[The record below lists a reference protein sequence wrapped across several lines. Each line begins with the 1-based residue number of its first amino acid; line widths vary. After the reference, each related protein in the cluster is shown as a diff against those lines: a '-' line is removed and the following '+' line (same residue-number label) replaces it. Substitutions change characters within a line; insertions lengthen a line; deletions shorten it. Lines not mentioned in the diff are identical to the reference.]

1 MHFHLPFSFSRMRKW
16 SMLGGNND
24 WSMSI
29 VRSNILKSNS
39 EWCDGCGSG
48 SGGGGGGGNIDS
60 FCCGLITEKGWI
72 GSLKKTDELGNDEV
86 VVIGAQP

>member
-1 MHFHLPFSFSRMRKW
+1 MHFNLPFSFSGMRKW
-16 SMLGGNND
+16 STLGGNSD

-48 SGGGGGGGNIDS
+48 GGGNIGS
-60 FCCGLITEKGWI
+60 FCCGLISEKGWI
-72 GSLKKTDELGNDEV
+72 GWLKKTDELGNDEV
-86 VVIGAQP
+86 VVVGAQP